1 MSHFFLFW
9 ISSTRDSDSR
19 FFLENWMTFSAE
31 RCKIRLIVKS
41 RGDKKSCNSPLSYF
55 VYMARLKNQ
64 TRTLD
69 FLTIVNKERT
79 CFHLYIDA
87 SPISHFQTTLRNYWT
102 KWSAFSRQM
111 WKNFLNL
118 KMDYE
123 EELNPFSESRV
134 SLNKCCPNSPR
145 CDKRG
150 DCPNYKDKPTMSAAA
165 HIFLRKVWYPSLK

>member
-87 SPISHFQTTLRNYWT
+87 SPISHFQTTLRNSYIGPSEVLFHDKCEKTFLIKRWT
-102 KWSAFSRQM
+102 M
-111 WKNFLNL
+111 
-118 KMDYE
+118 
-123 EELNPFSESRV
+123 
-134 SLNKCCPNSPR
+134 
-145 CDKRG
+145 
-150 DCPNYKDKPTMSAAA
+150 
-165 HIFLRKVWYPSLK
+165 RKS

>member
-87 SPISHFQTTLRNYWT
+87 SPISHFQTTLRNSLLILDQVKCFFTTNVKKLSWLKDGLWGRVESFFWEQGQFKQVLPQLTSVWQTWGLSKLQGQTYHVC
-102 KWSAFSRQM
+102 SRPY
-111 WKNFLNL
+111 F
-118 KMDYE
+118 
-123 EELNPFSESRV
+123 P
-134 SLNKCCPNSPR
+134 
-145 CDKRG
+145 
-150 DCPNYKDKPTMSAAA
+150 
-165 HIFLRKVWYPSLK
+165 